1 MNTVTIVPY
10 NYNKPNQYKYYHLC
24 IMDNNKE
31 IGKQFDLSF
40 NEVKEKID
48 EIKNKYNYFVKGTIE
63 CLDSCINYL
72 NSKNMSNGIVC
83 LDMKKEDIFKANEQL
98 FVDCTEY
105 FKKLQ

>member
-1 MNTVTIVPY
+1 MNTVTMVPY

-24 IMDNNKE
+24 IMDDNKE
-31 IGKQFDLSF
+31 IEKQFDLSF

-48 EIKNKYNYFVKGTIE
+48 KIKNKYNYIVKGTIE

-72 NSKNMSNGIVC
+72 YSKNIAEDIVC
-83 LDMKKEDIFKANEQL
+83 WNMKKEDIFKAKDQL